1 MFEVEVYKQ
10 VHDQKGSSLMRMVIP
25 YHING
30 KQINKLSADI
40 VEALHTLPRYM
51 MYPTFNYV
59 SGIASWTELEN

>member
-1 MFEVEVYKQ
+1 
-10 VHDQKGSSLMRMVIP
+10 MRMVIP